1 VTLPSLPWDQINLTA
16 HSSNG
21 INVYYR
27 YVLLLAAVHLL
38 VVAIVEVFVV
48 VAVAAAVA
56 VVAVV

>member
-1 VTLPSLPWDQINLTA
+1 LNQCVLS
-16 HSSNG
+16 
-21 INVYYR
+21 R

-38 VVAIVEVFVV
+38 VVAIMEVFVV